1 VATLKTLR
9 PQRSNH
15 LDTRFSLN
23 VTSETGLLQQVIVH
37 TPGAEMEL
45 VSPETRADLLF
56 EDILFVGH
64 ARKEHLL
71 MCGIFEKVVGRPDS
85 VIQVAAL
92 LRDVFADEDARH
104 DFVDQLCAISLEI
117 NLRAF
122 EGELKR
128 LSQEEL
134 HRFALTGQ
142 SPLPALVHPVPNL
155 MFTRDIASIVHDH
168 VILSHPAKAVR
179 ARESVMMDV
188 ILRYHPGFEAYRNRI
203 ITLPAGVTFEG
214 GDLILAAPHVV
225 LIGHSERTSF
235 GGIMAIAQELFDR
248 TTVEHVLMVD
258 LPKNRSYMHLDTILT
273 FCTPDECVEFPP
285 LFEGT
290 PGNVVRLTRSD
301 RPGRFYSEL
310 CPSLKIALDEVLDYS
325 LTFIPCGGND
335 PVSQRREQWTD
346 GANFFAVA
354 PGVVVGYERNRAT
367 FDVMRKH
374 GYRVV
379 TAEGFLSYHEESEYE
394 PGDKI
399 AIKLEGM
406 ELSRGRGGPRCMT
419 LPLARHTVG

>member
-1 VATLKTLR
+1 MLKTLT
-9 PQRSNH
+9 PQRSNY
-15 LDTRFSLN
+15 LNTRFSLD
-23 VTSETGLLQQVIVH
+23 VASETGLLQQVIVH
-37 TPGAEMEL
+37 TPGIEMEL
-45 VSPETRADLLF
+45 VTPETRADLLF

-71 MCGIFEKVVGRPDS
+71 MCGVFEKVIGRSDGI
-85 VIQVAAL
+85 IQISSL
-92 LRDVFADEDARH
+92 LRDAFDQEDARNA
-104 DFVDQLCAISLEI
+104 FIDQLCALSPEA

-142 SPLPALVHPVPNL
+142 SPLPAHVHPVPNL
-155 MFTRDIASIVHDH
+155 LFTRDIASVVQDH
-168 VILSHPAKAVR
+168 IILSHPAKSVR
-179 ARESVMMDV
+179 ARESVIMDV
-188 ILRYHPGFEAYRNRI
+188 ILRFHPGFEAYRDRI
-203 ITLPAGVTFEG
+203 IRLPAGVTFEG
-214 GDLILAAPHVV
+214 GDLIVAAPNVV

-235 GGIMAIAQELFDR
+235 GDIMAIAQALFDR
-248 TTVEHVLMVD
+248 TSVEHVLMVD
-258 LPKNRSYMHLDTILT
+258 LPKNRAYMHLDTILT
-273 FCTPDECVEFPP
+273 FCTPNECVVFPP

-290 PGNVVRLTRSD
+290 QGNVVRLTRSD
-301 RPGRFYSEL
+301 QPGRFYSEL
-310 CPSLKIALDEVLDYS
+310 RPNLMVALDEVLDYPI
-325 LTFIPCGGND
+325 TFIPCGGND

-367 FDVMRKH
+367 FDAMRKH

-394 PGDKI
+394 PGNKI

-406 ELSRGRGGPRCMT
+406 ELSRGRGGPRCMA
-419 LPLARHTVG
+419 LPLLRQPVD